1 MKSSE
6 LMMPGGIPPQGGE
19 LVEFETEEEPRWVT
33 VKLKDGAVIQIKME
47 IVAIMRSGND
57 QNTGLPLY
65 MVQATNIIRL
75 MKVPKELMQKPSHL
89 DDSRGQNLY
98 R

>member
-1 MKSSE
+1 MDVSGN
-6 LMMPGGIPPQGGE
+6 MPRQGE
-19 LVEFETEEEPRWVT
+19 LVEFETEEEPKWIT
-33 VKLKDGAVIQIKME
+33 VRLKDGSVIQIKME

-57 QNTGLPLY
+57 LNTGLPLY

-75 MKVPKELMQKPSHL
+75 MKVPPELIQKGTKAE
-89 DDSRGQNLY
+89 DNKGQTMY